1 MKTPFETATKGAIFG
16 RAFDESGR
24 VKASLAAFSKNSGG
38 TIHRSGFNMEWM
50 AERVTEAFPH
60 ITGFRARVLAYGAVL
75 QSGRVVTLRRVAIR
89 RPGGFPDRILCP
101 ATGWL

>member
-1 MKTPFETATKGAIFG
+1 MKTPHETATKGALFG
-16 RAFDESGR
+16 RAFDQSGC
-24 VKASLAAFSKNSGG
+24 VKASLAAISGRGG
-38 TIHRSGFNMEWM
+38 TMHQPGINMEWM

-75 QSGRVVTLRRVAIR
+75 HAGRVVTLRRVAIR
-89 RPGGFPDRILCP
+89 RPGGFPERILCP